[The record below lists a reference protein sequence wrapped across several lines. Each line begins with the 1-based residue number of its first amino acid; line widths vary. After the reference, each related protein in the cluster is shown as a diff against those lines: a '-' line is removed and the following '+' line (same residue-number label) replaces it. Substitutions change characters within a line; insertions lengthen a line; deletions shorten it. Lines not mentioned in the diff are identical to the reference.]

1 MNILYHNNI
10 VQEDLCVD
18 STASPLPLL
27 RLVKDEDDCTG
38 DSGMETGGSLS
49 TLYLP
54 RKREYTTIIKEQ
66 VKESPYT
73 SCSRKS
79 KSIVWLFCCLNAL
92 GQVTENYA
100 SVLKEVIDVLESPE
114 VQKMALAEKVKVMQA
129 RLQSDDVPFK
139 PKSQLR

>member
-1 MNILYHNNI
+1 
-10 VQEDLCVD
+10 
-18 STASPLPLL
+18 
-27 RLVKDEDDCTG
+27 
-38 DSGMETGGSLS
+38 
-49 TLYLP
+49 
-54 RKREYTTIIKEQ
+54 
-66 VKESPYT
+66 
-73 SCSRKS
+73 
-79 KSIVWLFCCLNAL
+79 LNAL